1 MHKLISI
8 ATLSIVSI
16 AVPALGYSVQNNSR
30 SPRRPMVGSHIEQ
43 KILETVFKYQIRRC
57 GRNFHSKTYFLSYKA
72 QDPPDDLVA
81 GFVDHGMLVRKRSQ
95 MRGYRDIE
103 TGKQGIML
111 SIIRIEH
118 LNGNRTQVF
127 GSCGEGSLAA
137 NYYTYRVRRT
147 KRGWRVT
154 HQRLVGVS

>member
-16 AVPALGYSVQNNSR
+16 AVAAVGNSVQNNSR
-30 SPRRPMVGSHIEQ
+30 SPRQPMTGSHIEQ
-43 KILETVFKYQIRRC
+43 KILETVFKYQIRSCRKD
-57 GRNFHSKTYFLSYKA
+57 FPSKIYFLSYRK
-72 QDPPDDLVA
+72 QDPTDKVVA
-81 GFVDHGMLVRKRSQ
+81 KFADSAVVVRKRSQ

-103 TGKQGIML
+103 TGEEGIL
-111 SIIRIEH
+111 LAITRIDQREST
-118 LNGNRTQVF
+118 RAQVF
-127 GSCGEGSLAA
+127 GSCGAGSLAI
-137 NYYTYRVRRT
+137 NYYTYRVRRM